1 VFNKDHNKQAN
12 SLPIPGQETHG
23 AENNNLGMLQHSS
36 PQGMGNFV
44 NSFEGRLQV
53 SQSLSVISSVF
64 DPISSHI
71 LVKIKEKIWKGEF
84 IDLNLFLKS
93 AKDLVNEPSLEGE
106 LAIKGRI
113 FTVVNQK
120 KNSINNIRVWTS
132 TFMIYASVM
141 LEKFTNNGQ
150 EYLMYMQTVRKAAS
164 RGVNGG
170 WVQYDEQ
177 FRLRKTH
184 YPTSS

>member
-1 VFNKDHNKQAN
+1 
-12 SLPIPGQETHG
+12 
-23 AENNNLGMLQHSS
+23 
-36 PQGMGNFV
+36 MGNFV

-53 SQSLSVISSVF
+53 SQSPSDSASVF

-71 LVKIKEKIWKGEF
+71 PVKIKEKIWKGEF

-106 LAIKGRI
+106 LAIKGGI

-120 KNSINNIRVWTS
+120 KNYINNIHVWTS
-132 TFMIYASVM
+132 AFMIYASVK
-141 LEKFTNNGQ
+141 LEKFPNNGQ
-150 EYLMYMQTVRKAAS
+150 EYLMYMQTVRMAAS

-170 WVQYDEQ
+170 WVQYDEHKLSCVCCSLIV
-177 FRLRKTH
+177 FLFTGSTVIFSWPLPVNNNKC
-184 YPTSS
+184 